1 MTYFAYLFQTIHIL
15 GLSHPFLSQLL
26 GQCGQAHFTHSRSSL
41 PQGTLD
47 LTRDLCASSFVN
59 HTHVNLCQ
67 HLSVNLCQFYVEKH
81 ILAKRFRG
89 FRPCSFPVVT
99 CETTVLQYTMAR
111 THYRG
116 SLFTSWRLKQ
126 GEQKLYKFQCPL
138 WTLFTSTYSP
148 IAES

>member
-26 GQCGQAHFTHSRSSL
+26 GQCGQAPFTHSRSSL

-89 FRPCSFPVVT
+89 FRPYSFPLVT
-99 CETTVLQYTMAR
+99 CGLQCHSTLWQE
-111 THYRG
+111 HIIEVVC
-116 SLFTSWRLKQ
+116 SLQEIKTRR
-126 GEQKLYKFQCPL
+126 
-138 WTLFTSTYSP
+138 
-148 IAES
+148 AEAV